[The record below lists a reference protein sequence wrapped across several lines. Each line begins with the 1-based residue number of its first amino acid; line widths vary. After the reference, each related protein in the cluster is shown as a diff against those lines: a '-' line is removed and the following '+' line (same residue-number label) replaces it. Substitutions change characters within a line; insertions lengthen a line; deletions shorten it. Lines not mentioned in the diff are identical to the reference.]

1 MEETSLAARSSGE
14 SNPSADANS
23 HPAIASVRISAKE
36 RLARA
41 AAMNRRRR
49 RHDTLFLAHILIA
62 SSGLFFELSET
73 LIVVQLVLMIV
84 IFMAFVMLCLTE
96 KPIDF

>member
-1 MEETSLAARSSGE
+1 M
-14 SNPSADANS
+14 
-23 HPAIASVRISAKE
+23 ISAKE

-41 AAMNRRRR
+41 AAMNRRQR
-49 RHDTLFLAHILIA
+49 RHDALFLAHILTL

-84 IFMAFVMLCLTE
+84 ISMAFAVLCLTE
-96 KPIDF
+96 KPIDV

>member
-1 MEETSLAARSSGE
+1 MEKTSFSARSSGE
-14 SNPSADANS
+14 PIPSANANS

-49 RHDTLFLAHILIA
+49 RHDTLFLAHILTA

-84 IFMAFVMLCLTE
+84 IFMAFAALCLTE
-96 KPIDF
+96 QPIDL